1 MFLQRTIRKRVQVQG
16 IGLHTGQP
24 ARITFTPAPPNSG
37 IHFVRLDLP
46 GQPSITTRAEH
57 VRATAMATTLGG
69 SAFSVSTV
77 EHCLSTLA
85 AFRIDNLIIEL
96 EGPEIPIC
104 DGSAKHFLDALQ
116 SAGFVEQDVPRRYA
130 FVTETISFQE
140 GDKFA
145 SIAPYSGLRVSCT
158 IDFKHPLIG
167 VQSLDIDVNEA
178 SFAREIASAR
188 TFGFLKEVEHLRSRG
203 LALGGSLDN
212 AIVVDE
218 TKILNP
224 EGLRFPNEFVRH
236 KVLDALGD
244 LVTLGQPIMGHL
256 TLFKAGHDVMNKLV
270 QKILDTP
277 QAFRIVELGAEPIPT
292 ALSVIS

>member
-1 MFLQRTIRKRVQVQG
+1 MFLQRTIKSRIQVRG
-16 IGLHTGQP
+16 IGLHTGKQ
-24 ARITFTPAPPNSG
+24 ASITFAPAPPNSG

-46 GQPSITTRAEH
+46 GQPSVTTRAEH

-85 AFRIDNLIIEL
+85 AFRIDNLFIEL

-104 DGSAKHFLDALQ
+104 DGSAKYFLDALL
-116 SAGFVEQDVPRRYA
+116 SAGFVEQDAPRRYA
-130 FVTETISFQE
+130 FVTETISVQDGE
-140 GDKFA
+140 KMA

-167 VQSLDIDVNEA
+167 VQSLDIDVNES

-188 TFGFLKEVEHLRSRG
+188 TFGFLQEVEHLRARG

-212 AIVVDE
+212 AIVLDQAS
-218 TKILNP
+218 ILNP

-244 LVTLGQPIMGHL
+244 LVTLGQPLMGHL

-277 QAFRIVELGAEPIPT
+277 QAIREVELGTEPLGWAAPV
-292 ALSVIS
+292 A